1 MDRGI
6 THSQQGDV
14 RLRDVIQSD
23 LPIFFEQQLDADA
36 NHMAAFTSRNPADR
50 DAFMDH
56 WAGILDDMSIII
68 KTILFDGEVAGN
80 IVSYEDREFGKREV
94 GYWIGRPYWG
104 KGIASRALSAFLHS
118 VKTRPL
124 YARVAK
130 DNVASLRVLQ
140 KCGFTICGEDK
151 EFSNARGEE
160 VEEFI
165 LILNGN
171 EREVTR

>member
-6 THSQQGDV
+6 THIQQGDV
-14 RLRDVIQSD
+14 QLRDVIASD

-36 NHMAAFTSRNPADR
+36 NYMAAFTSRDPADR
-50 DAFMDH
+50 EAFMEY
-56 WAGILDDMSIII
+56 WAAILDDMSIII
-68 KTILFDGEVAGN
+68 KTILFNGEIAGN

-104 KGIASRALSAFLHS
+104 KGIASRALSAFLRC
-118 VKTRPL
+118 VQTRPL

-130 DNVASLRVLQ
+130 DNIASLRVLQ

-151 EFSNARGEE
+151 EFSHARGEE

-165 LILNGN
+165 LILNA
-171 EREVTR
+171 T